1 MIWRCFGDFLII
13 LRLQKQKIKK
23 FKTTKRKKRKKFH
36 VKQVVYSIESVFVK
50 EVHGFLDIA
59 LKLQKVNFGVFHVKQ
74 TQKNLFHIKE
84 RLEIQILAEKSCFL
98 LLFCFFISEHY
109 FSLLKVSRET
119 MRWQKQTMLFFT
131 AEQESFTWNI
141 RQFAWK
147 TGKQTFLCYNF
158 EEKTSFWT

>member
-1 MIWRCFGDFLII
+1 MFWRFLII

-98 LLFCFFISEHY
+98 LLFCFFISEHC
-109 FSLLKVSRET
+109 FFLLKVSRET
-119 MRWQKQTMLFFT
+119 MR
-131 AEQESFTWNI
+131 
-141 RQFAWK
+141 
-147 TGKQTFLCYNF
+147 
-158 EEKTSFWT
+158 